1 MENKELTIRSLITDI
16 VNEMVKASISDKTY
30 PPSWWLVKSLELSPL
45 IQKASERMVK
55 LNQEIAQLKVE
66 ILDKAK
72 ENKEKISMTE
82 IDVRME
88 ATDIQAESNYLKGLI
103 TWSYEEINLAKK
115 MASIDSKELNNQY

>member
-1 MENKELTIRSLITDI
+1 MEQKTIRDYITDI

-30 PPSWWLVKSLELSPL
+30 PPSWWLIKSLELSPL

-88 ATDIQAESNYLKGLI
+88 ATDIQAESNYLKNLI
-103 TWSYEEINLAKK
+103 NWSYEQINLAKK
-115 MASIDSKELNNQY
+115 MAQIDSKELSNNY

>member
-1 MENKELTIRSLITDI
+1 MEQKTIRDYIGEI
-16 VNEMVKASISDKTY
+16 VNSMVKASISDRTY

-88 ATDIQAESNYLKGLI
+88 ATDIQAEANYLKGLI
-103 TWSYEEINLAKK
+103 NWSYEEINLAKK
-115 MASIDSKELNNQY
+115 MASINIEEIKNQY